1 MVKHTIE
8 NQGFQE
14 MEFLIIQELSK
25 ELVKLKIVEER
36 TQTNETPLIAEI
48 TINKEQ
54 LHSFIGTLLHV
65 QSKMK

>member
-8 NQGFQE
+8 IQGFQE
-14 MEFLIIQELSK
+14 KEFLIIQE
-25 ELVKLKIVEER
+25 VDRDYVTIRIVEER
-36 TQTNETPLIAEI
+36 FILNEEPLIVET
-48 TINKEQ
+48 TISKEQ

>member
-8 NQGFQE
+8 IQGFQE
-14 MEFLIIQELSK
+14 KEFLIIQEVNK
-25 ELVKLKIVEER
+25 ELVKIRIVEER
-36 TQTNETPLIAEI
+36 FENNEEPLIVET

>member
-8 NQGFQE
+8 VQGFQE
-14 MEFLIIQELSK
+14 MEFLIIQEVSK
-25 ELVKLKIVEER
+25 ERVMIRIVEER
-36 TQTNETPLIAEI
+36 IQSNEDHLITQT

-65 QSKMK
+65 QSKMN

>member
-14 MEFLIIQELSK
+14 MEFLIIQEVSK
-25 ELVKLKIVEER
+25 ESVKLKIVEER

>member
-14 MEFLIIQELSK
+14 MEFLIIQEVSK
-25 ELVKLKIVEER
+25 DSVTIKIVEER
-36 TQTNETPLIAEI
+36 TQTDEVPLIAEI

>member
-8 NQGFQE
+8 NFGFQE
-14 MEFLIIQELSK
+14 KEFLIIQEVDK
-25 ELVKLKIVEER
+25 QHVTIRVVEEQIQLEEDPIVA
-36 TQTNETPLIAEI
+36 QT